1 MSKVFHFSKYIYKSN
16 SFCFPFLSLPC
27 VTKCGLRI
35 ELLKS
40 SRKARFSKEK
50 KNTIIHDFYVF
61 QNGIQNLHN
70 FARISKYTN
79 KMYNQLLI
87 NSVNNFIILRD

>member
-50 KNTIIHDFYVF
+50 KTLLYTISTCFRMEYKI
-61 QNGIQNLHN
+61 
-70 FARISKYTN
+70 YTTSHEYRN
-79 KMYNQLLI
+79 IPIKCTI
-87 NSVNNFIILRD
+87 NY